1 MPNGNRA
8 EQGRKAEPTAPIY
21 VHKHS
26 SYDRSTQVPNVTAQ
40 NERLSWA
47 ARGLLTY
54 MLSLPADWQLN
65 ETDLV
70 GRSPAGRDHLRSILR
85 ELEGAGY
92 LHRSRLRDRSGRVV
106 QSIWQVWDLPQTDLP
121 PTENPSLGKTSSST
135 EVLPQTENPSVAEPQ
150 TENPS
155 VATILF
161 TTDSVSARQQTAFP
175 STENPSIYKETIQ
188 QKKHLNQIP
197 PTPLSIATPP
207 PHPPLQGGAAGSD
220 PFRIQQPDQPLTS
233 ASPANRQHSTTTTAL
248 PPCAEPHRELLTA
261 WWRRR
266 CMNHPTAPRQLDSA
280 SITAIEAAA
289 AAGVLEP
296 FLRQAITDAPKT
308 LGFQYRKR
316 IAALSAPG
324 DTTGFD
330 EFRAAYLAVRRRATS
345 QSIPKAITAYASV
358 LANGTTAPQLLAAL
372 RANIRAQHEAE
383 AHGGFAACL
392 PDMFRWLRDGLY
404 EAHLPRRGASGIGSG
419 STPPPHVRRVPDGP
433 VDDPVALCD
442 QLMAAR
448 RAAALAS

>member
-1 MPNGNRA
+1 MPTRSKAATTVSERSEFAGQKPSFTALPNWLLGKASALEIAVLWVLQSHYPEIRPSITRLADCANLSRRTVFNVLA
-8 EQGRKAEPTAPIY
+8 DLERKGWLVRKHREFESGKKAPNLYRLTIWDGEPKPTGDSAPHAL
-21 VHKHS
+21 VQEMHHGDS
-26 SYDRSTQVPNVTAQ
+26 APR
-40 NERLSWA
+40 
-47 ARGLLTY
+47 ARGIVQE
-54 MLSLPADWQLN
+54 MHHDGAPRAHEVDQIEEEQL
-65 ETDLV
+65 EE
-70 GRSPAGRDHLRSILR
+70 RKP
-85 ELEGAGY
+85 
-92 LHRSRLRDRSGRVV
+92 
-106 QSIWQVWDLPQTDLP
+106 
-121 PTENPSLGKTSSST
+121 
-135 EVLPQTENPSVAEPQ
+135 
-150 TENPS
+150 
-155 VATILF
+155 
-161 TTDSVSARQQTAFP
+161 
-175 STENPSIYKETIQ
+175 
-188 QKKHLNQIP
+188 IP

-419 STPPPHVRRVPDGP
+419 STPPPNVRRVPDGP

>member
-1 MPNGNRA
+1 MATFHAKGFAVVPYELMDAAPINLRA
-8 EQGRKAEPTAPIY
+8 HLFAVYLVLHRRGWGSAQGCWASVHTIQEDAGVGRKSVHAAVRWLLSEGWVTREERPGCTSVYRVRIEDPQPAPRPSRPRSKGTQVKNDPGQKRPTTQVKNDPGPRSKMTHEQEPTN
-21 VHKHS
+21 K
-26 SYDRSTQVPNVTAQ
+26 
-40 NERLSWA
+40 
-47 ARGLLTY
+47 
-54 MLSLPADWQLN
+54 
-65 ETDLV
+65 
-70 GRSPAGRDHLRSILR
+70 
-85 ELEGAGY
+85 
-92 LHRSRLRDRSGRVV
+92 
-106 QSIWQVWDLPQTDLP
+106 
-121 PTENPSLGKTSSST
+121 NPEQEAL
-135 EVLPQTENPSVAEPQ
+135 
-150 TENPS
+150 
-155 VATILF
+155 
-161 TTDSVSARQQTAFP
+161 
-175 STENPSIYKETIQ
+175 
-188 QKKHLNQIP
+188 IP

-233 ASPANRQHSTTTTAL
+233 PSPANRQHSTTTTAL

-404 EAHLPRRGASGIGSG
+404 EAHVPRRGASGIGSG
-419 STPPPHVRRVPDGP
+419 STPPPNVRRVPDGP